1 MKPKTV
7 IILVIAALFLIILL
21 QNTQVVTLRLYFWQL
36 TMSRIVLLVITLVI
50 GFVVG
55 HISAKLSGRRGK
67 GKPAP

>member
-1 MKPKTV
+1 MKLKTV

-36 TMSRIVLLVITLVI
+36 TMSRIILLVVTLLV

-55 HISAKLSGRRGK
+55 YVVAKITAKGRKNG
-67 GKPAP
+67 